1 MKIYGTI
8 HEGSDNLYVALIN
21 IDKYKG
27 DAPIVFTE
35 IIEDEEVPI
44 LLYEDMLELLD
55 TWEPYSGKI
64 ETIEFGTFNR
74 YGDFLTDDCS
84 DNSSNYKKICEYL
97 KGELKRVTYEK
108 I

>member
-1 MKIYGTI
+1 MRIYGTI
-8 HEGSDNLYVALIN
+8 HVGPDNLYIALIN

-35 IIEDEEVPI
+35 IVEDEEVPI
-44 LLYEDMLELLD
+44 LQYEDMLELLD
-55 TWEPYSGKI
+55 IWEPYTGKI
-64 ETIEFGTFNR
+64 ETVEFGVFNR
-74 YGDFLTDDCS
+74 YGDFSPDDCS
-84 DNSSNYKKICEYL
+84 DNSSNYSKICEYL